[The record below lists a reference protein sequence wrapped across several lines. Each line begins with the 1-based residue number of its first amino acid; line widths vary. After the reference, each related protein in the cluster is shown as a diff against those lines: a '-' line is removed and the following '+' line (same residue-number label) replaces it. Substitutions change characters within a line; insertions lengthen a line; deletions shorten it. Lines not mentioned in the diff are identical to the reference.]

1 MLRRSRRS
9 QCRDSI
15 KAANRSIKES
25 PGSKAS
31 TRANLKVD
39 IKENLRAAIKESPK
53 EANLQKKSLLVNFKG
68 NHRAARVN
76 LKVESLTASLK
87 VGLKVGMTARSL
99 GSLASNGSRKIES
112 CLSN

>member
-1 MLRRSRRS
+1 MLRRSRRN

-31 TRANLKVD
+31 TRPNLKVG

-53 EANLQKKSLLVNFKG
+53 EANLQDKSLLVNSKG

-87 VGLKVGMTARSL
+87 VGLTARSL
-99 GSLASNGSRKIES
+99 GSLASNGSRKIEP